1 MFSHPD
7 LGLCICMNQ
16 YCLQYPKFFLKRP
29 LGCHCKPSQL
39 SAFCTHCCWGEHVRR
54 KCTCFGRAPQSLA
67 PDLPRSIPLFVG
79 ERDHMKS
86 YVLPCWSFFFFF
98 FQVLNHRKAQRLT
111 KQIPRHP
118 PPPIWQ
124 MPIFSVYRVFK
135 KIWNEQNITIQVQC
149 FQPHGRALPPCL
161 SWMGHRDH
169 GHHICVSVNNL
180 WCRCRGVFKVP
191 QLAFCHST
199 LHFWWLC
206 MVI

>member
-1 MFSHPD
+1 MLTLTASNNSHV
-7 LGLCICMNQ
+7 CIISSHFKVFQ
-16 YCLQYPKFFLKRP
+16 W
-29 LGCHCKPSQL
+29 H
-39 SAFCTHCCWGEHVRR
+39 THTH
-54 KCTCFGRAPQSLA
+54 T
-67 PDLPRSIPLFVG
+67 
-79 ERDHMKS
+79 HT
-86 YVLPCWSFFFFF
+86 
-98 FQVLNHRKAQRLT
+98 LT
-111 KQIPRHP
+111 KLLHVKHKIPINVVINSKYFKLICLRLNVS
-118 PPPIWQ
+118 W